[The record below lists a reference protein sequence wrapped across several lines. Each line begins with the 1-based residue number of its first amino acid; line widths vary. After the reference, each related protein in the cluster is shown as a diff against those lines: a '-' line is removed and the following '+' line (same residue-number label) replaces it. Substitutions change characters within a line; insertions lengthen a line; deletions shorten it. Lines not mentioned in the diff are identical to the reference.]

1 MSRRN
6 AFSDCHPVVNLLYFG
21 SVLAF
26 TMFTLHPLCLTIS
39 LLGALCCAAC
49 VKGRETRALCLSI
62 LPIVLLAALFNPLF
76 NHEGMTLLLY
86 LPSGNPLTLESIAFG
101 LSAAAMLAAAVLW
114 FSCCSAVIT
123 SDKFLYLFG
132 RIAPALSLLL
142 SMTLRFVPLFIGQL
156 KTVTQARKGLYA
168 GAAPSKGFARAKLA
182 IASLSS
188 VTTWA
193 LEHAVETADSMK
205 SRGYGLPGR
214 TAFSLYRLDRRDKA
228 LLAWLSFCGLYVLS
242 GCLAG
247 GMAWRYYPT
256 MKGVSPT
263 PLAASFFFVYLL
275 LCLTPLFLELWERR
289 LFS

>member
-6 AFSDCHPVVNLLYFG
+6 AFSDCHPIVNLLYFVL
-21 SVLAF
+21 VLAF
-26 TMFTLHPLCLTIS
+26 TMFTLHPVCLAVSLC
-39 LLGALCCAAC
+39 GALCCALC
-49 VKGRETRALCLSI
+49 VRGRETKALCFSV
-62 LPIVLLAALFNPLF
+62 LPVMLIAAFFNPLF
-76 NHEGMTLLLY
+76 NHEGATLLLY

-101 LSAAAMLAAAVLW
+101 LSAAAMLAAAILW

-142 SMTLRFVPLFIGQL
+142 SMTLRFVPLFTRQL

-168 GAAPSKGFARAKLA
+168 GAEAPKGLRQAKLA
-182 IASLSS
+182 VASLSS

-193 LEHAVETADSMK
+193 LEHAVETADSMR

-214 TAFSLYRLDRRDKA
+214 TAFSLYRLDRRDRA
-228 LLAWLSFCGLYVLS
+228 LLAWLSFCGVYVLS

-275 LCLTPLFLELWERR
+275 LCLTPLFLEWCERK